1 MSVLLEASN
10 NGVLGVQPR
19 NVVVKCVNPSGGTA
33 IKQYDLVYLDFS
45 KASAD
50 AGTGSS
56 TYPTL
61 SNSKFANVIIGP
73 TGRGQ
78 TTTGVYGVAQEAIA
92 AGAEGKVLFAGTT
105 LVTCASSTYAP
116 GDVVGLPASGATA
129 GTVTR
134 LIVTQNIGVCLV
146 GGTTVTQITML
157 LDGGVSFGSTTS

>member
-1 MSVLLEASN
+1 MSIILGTPN
-10 NGVLGVQPR
+10 QGVLGIQPQTIIAR
-19 NVVVKCVNPSGGTA
+19 CVNPSGGTA

-45 KASAD
+45 KASVN

-78 TTTGVYGVAQEAIA
+78 TTTGVYGVAQQAIA
-92 AGAEGKVLFAGTT
+92 AGAEGPVLFAGTT
-105 LVTCASSTYAP
+105 LVTCASSTYAA

-134 LIVTQNIGVCLV
+134 LIVTQPIGACIV
-146 GGTTVTQITML
+146 GGTAVTQITML
-157 LDGGVSFGSTTS
+157 LEGGISFGSTTS